1 MCDRKSNTPGILAP
15 SIPRRGTAILLG
27 HLKTEASFTDEAG
40 IMLSNR
46 VTQPSPVEL
55 LPLGKDVQNLVQY
68 GLRVVALPQWR
79 KRKTS
84 SAPQINQYRNQT

>member
-1 MCDRKSNTPGILAP
+1 MCDLERNTPGILAP
-15 SIPRRGTAILLG
+15 SLPSLDTTILLG

-55 LPLGKDVQNLVQY
+55 LPSGKDVQNLVQY

-84 SAPQINQYRNQT
+84 SAPQINKYGNQT